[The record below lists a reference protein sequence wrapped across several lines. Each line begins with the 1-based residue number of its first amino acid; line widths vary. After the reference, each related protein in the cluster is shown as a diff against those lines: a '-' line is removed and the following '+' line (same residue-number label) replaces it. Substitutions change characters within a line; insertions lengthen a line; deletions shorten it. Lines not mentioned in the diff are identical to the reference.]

1 MAKRVN
7 SFSDLFQAGPS
18 GSQIFEGLDEMIP
31 PSMLNSADASMPT
44 EPQPQPLPQAPIL
57 VADSPAEPEAAPV
70 YRRLPRTKYTKAQR
84 EALQAFFT
92 VYSHPTKPQRERFGP
107 KIGLEEDQIYYW
119 GTRNKEKFGIQT
131 DEQ

>member
-18 GSQIFEGLDEMIP
+18 GSQLFEGLDEIIP

-44 EPQPQPLPQAPIL
+44 QPQPQPQPLPQAPIL
-57 VADSPAEPEAAPV
+57 VADPPVEPEAAPV

-84 EALQAFFT
+84 EALAAFFA
-92 VYSHPTKPQRERFGP
+92 VYSDRCIIVQLFISISLHFCC
-107 KIGLEEDQIYYW
+107 
-119 GTRNKEKFGIQT
+119 
-131 DEQ
+131 